1 MIDSARSS
9 IADLDIIETD
19 VLVLGGGVAGYRA
32 AVAAASAGAR
42 VVHAFR
48 ARGASQYIFGFN
60 VPLAHK
66 DARDTHEIYA
76 QDIVRGGYGMNDPA
90 LVETLVA
97 GARSAFEEL
106 IEIGVPFARDGER
119 FDQLA
124 LSGNTYPRSVYHPLG
139 LGPLAIGKLD
149 ERSAVLGVKKLS
161 GWKAMGLLQ
170 DDAEVVGAM
179 LFKISTG
186 QVVAVHAHATVLAT
200 GGIGQIYA
208 DSTYPADVAADS
220 YAMAHAA
227 RATLIDMEF
236 VQFEP
241 TVVVHPEECRG
252 LVMPTAMFGEGAQL
266 LNARGER
273 FMFRYN
279 PEHGELRIEKAR
291 MAHCIMQEV
300 AEGRGF
306 PDGTVVF
313 DTTVVPPHRL
323 ENHVEKLKRLRSKG
337 FDPTREAPRVRPAAH
352 SHMGGVRIDRT
363 AWTGVPGLFAAGE
376 AAGGVHGASRL
387 AGNGAS
393 DVFVF
398 GGIAGRAAA
407 TVRRSRADRDWS
419 RIHEHAWK
427 ALDSVRRAG
436 PGTPSEEIK
445 RAVRQTLLDAAGLYR
460 DEAGLA
466 AGLARLES
474 LERDVARGLEARD
487 RKDAVR
493 AIEAANMVAVGRFI
507 VGSALLRRESRGAHQ
522 RTDFPAADA
531 DAQRMHVE
539 IGADGKAQLASC
551 AGIS

>member
-1 MIDSARSS
+1 VIKSVRSS
-9 IADLDIIETD
+9 LADLEVVETD

-66 DARDTHEIYA
+66 DARDTPETYA
-76 QDIVRGGYGMNDPA
+76 QDIMRGGYGANDPV

-97 GARSAFEEL
+97 GARPAFEEL
-106 IEIGVPFARDGER
+106 LELGVPFARDGSR

-124 LSGNTYPRSVYHPLG
+124 LSGNTYPRSVYPPHG

-149 ERSAVLGVKKLS
+149 ERATALGVHKLS
-161 GWKAMGLLQ
+161 GWKAIGLLQ
-170 DDAEVVGAM
+170 DDADVVGAM
-179 LFKISTG
+179 LAKVGTG
-186 QVVAVHAHATVLAT
+186 QLIAVHAHATVLAT

-227 RATLIDMEF
+227 GAALIDMEF

-241 TVVVHPEECRG
+241 TVVVHPEACRG

-306 PDGTVVF
+306 PDGTVMF

-337 FDPTREAPRVRPAAH
+337 FEPTRESPRVRPAAH
-352 SHMGGVRIDRT
+352 SHMGGVGIDRT
-363 AWTGVPGLFAAGE
+363 AWTGVPGLYAAGE

-398 GGIAGRAAA
+398 GGIAGREAAKS
-407 TVRRSRADRDWS
+407 VRSGTARDWR
-419 RIHEHAWK
+419 RIH
-427 ALDSVRRAG
+427 DRAG
-436 PGTPSEEIK
+436 MSLDKVMHGDKGVTPDEIK
-445 RAVRQTLLDAAGLYR
+445 QGVRETLLDAAGLYR
-460 DEAGLA
+460 DEASLAAGMSRLEQLGRDVADGLA
-466 AGLARLES
+466 AA
-474 LERDVARGLEARD
+474 D
-487 RKDAVR
+487 RKAAVR
-493 AIEAANMVAVGRFI
+493 ALEAANMVTVAKFI
-507 VGSALLRRESRGAHQ
+507 MASAALRRESRGAHQ
-522 RTDFPAADA
+522 RTDFPAMNT
-531 DAQRMHVE
+531 DAQRMHVT
-539 IGADGKAQLASC
+539 IDPDGRAEAI
-551 AGIS
+551 AGR

>member
-1 MIDSARSS
+1 MVPDPATV
-9 IADLDIIETD
+9 DVVETD

-32 AVAAASAGAR
+32 AVSAATAGAS

-66 DARDTHEIYA
+66 DARDTPEIYA
-76 QDIVRGGYGMNDPA
+76 QDIVRGGYGLNDPA
-90 LVETLVA
+90 LVATLVE
-97 GARSAFEEL
+97 GAKPALDEL
-106 IEIGVPFARDGER
+106 VGIGVPFARDGER

-124 LSGNTYPRSVYHPLG
+124 LSGNTYPRSVYHPHG

-149 ERSAVLGVKKLS
+149 ERATALGVRKFA
-161 GWKAMGLLQ
+161 GWKAIGLLQ
-170 DDAEVVGAM
+170 DDGEVVGAL
-179 LFKISTG
+179 LFRIGSADI
-186 QVVAVHAHATVLAT
+186 VAVHARSTVLAT

-227 RATLIDMEF
+227 GATLIDMEF

-241 TVVVHPEECRG
+241 TVVVHPEACRG
-252 LVMPTAMFGEGAQL
+252 LVMPTAMFGEGATL
-266 LNARGER
+266 LNALGER
-273 FMFRYN
+273 FMLRYN
-279 PEHGELRIEKAR
+279 PGHGELRIEKAR

-337 FDPTREAPRVRPAAH
+337 FEPTQEAPRVRPAAH
-352 SHMGGVRIDRT
+352 SHMGGVRIDPR
-363 AWTGVPGLFAAGE
+363 AGTGVPGLYAAGE

-398 GGIAGRAAA
+398 GGIAGREAARA
-407 TVRRSRADRDWS
+407 TTALAGRDWR
-419 RIHEHAWK
+419 RIHGRGLA
-427 ALDSVRRAG
+427 ALDAASGGSDG
-436 PGTPSEEIK
+436 PAPE
-445 RAVRQTLLDAAGLYR
+445 AVKGAIRTVLRDTAGLYR
-460 DEAGLA
+460 DEAGLGAGLARVEDLRRDIA
-466 AGLARLES
+466 AGLA
-474 LERDVARGLEARD
+474 VRD
-487 RKDAVR
+487 RKTAV
-493 AIEAANMVAVGRFI
+493 AALEAANMATVARFI
-507 VGSALLRRESRGAHQ
+507 LLSALARCESRGAHQ
-522 RTDFPAADA
+522 RTDYPASDA
-531 DAQRMHVE
+531 AWGRRHVAIDASGRPESRTV
-539 IGADGKAQLASC
+539 GAD
-551 AGIS
+551 

>member
-1 MIDSARSS
+1 MIGSVQSS
-9 IADLDIIETD
+9 RADLEIVATD

-32 AVAAASAGAR
+32 AVAAASSGAR

-66 DARDTHEIYA
+66 DARDTPEIYA
-76 QDIVRGGYGMNDPA
+76 QDIVRGGYGLNDPA

-97 GARSAFEEL
+97 GARPTFEEL

-124 LSGNTYPRSVYHPLG
+124 LSGNTYPRSVYHPHG

-149 ERSAVLGVKKLS
+149 ERASALGVRKFS
-161 GWKAMGLLQ
+161 GWKAIALLQ
-170 DDAEVVGAM
+170 DDGEVVGAL

-227 RATLIDMEF
+227 GATLVDMEF

-241 TVVVHPEECRG
+241 TVVVHPEACRG

-279 PEHGELRIEKAR
+279 PEYGELRIEKAR

-306 PDGTVVF
+306 PDGTVAF

-337 FDPTREAPRVRPAAH
+337 FEPTREAPRVRPAAH

-407 TVRRSRADRDWS
+407 RVCRPRAEHDWPRVHDR
-419 RIHEHAWK
+419 AWE
-427 ALDSVRRAG
+427 ALDAVMGHG
-436 PGTPSEEIK
+436 PGTPSDEIK
-445 RAVRQTLLDAAGLYR
+445 RAVRQVLLEAAGLYR
-460 DEAGLA
+460 AESGLA
-466 AGLARLES
+466 AGLADLDA
-474 LERDVARGLEARD
+474 LGRDVARGLGAKD
-487 RKDAVR
+487 RKEAVR
-493 AIEAANMVAVGRFI
+493 ALEAANMVAVGRFI
-507 VGSALLRRESRGAHQ
+507 LASARLRRESRGAHQ
-522 RTDFPAADA
+522 RTDFPATDPQ
-531 DAQRMHVE
+531 AQRMHVE
-539 IGADGKAQLASC
+539 IDAEGSARLTAV
-551 AGIS
+551 

>member
-1 MIDSARSS
+1 MSDAVLAAIDE
-9 IADLDIIETD
+9 LDILETD

-32 AVAAASAGAR
+32 AVAAACSGAR

-66 DARDTHEIYA
+66 DSRDTPQVYA
-76 QDIVRGGYGMNDPA
+76 DDIVRGGYGLNDPA
-90 LVETLVA
+90 LVETLVV
-97 GARSAFEEL
+97 GARPAFEEL
-106 IEIGVPFARDGER
+106 LQIGVPFARDGER
-119 FDQLA
+119 YDQLA
-124 LSGNTYPRSVYHPLG
+124 LSGNTYPRSVYHPHG

-149 ERSAVLGVKKLS
+149 QRSESLGVRKLA
-161 GWKAMGLLQ
+161 GWKAIGLLQ
-170 DDAEVVGAM
+170 DEGEVVGAL
-179 LFKISTG
+179 LFRINTG
-186 QVVAVHAHATVLAT
+186 QILAVHAHAVVLAT

-227 RATLIDMEF
+227 GAALIDMEF

-266 LNARGER
+266 RNARGER
-273 FMFRYN
+273 FMYRYN

-306 PDGTVVF
+306 PDGTVAF

-337 FDPTREAPRVRPAAH
+337 FEPTREAPRVRPAAH
-352 SHMGGVRIDRT
+352 SHMGGVRIDRS
-363 AWTGVPGLFAAGE
+363 AWTGVPGLYAAGE

-398 GGIAGRAAA
+398 GGIAGREAAKA
-407 TVRRSRADRDWS
+407 QRSPNARDWS
-419 RIHEHAWK
+419 RVHRRTTAAW
-427 ALDSVRRAG
+427 DGSSR
-436 PGTPSEEIK
+436 PGRGAPPEEIK
-445 RAVRQTLLDAAGLYR
+445 REVRRILLETAGLYR
-460 DEAGLA
+460 DETGLEAGLR
-466 AGLARLES
+466 RLDA
-474 LERDVARGLEARD
+474 LERDVAHGLEAAD
-487 RKDAVR
+487 RKESVR
-493 AIEAANMVAVGRFI
+493 ALEAANMVKVGRFI
-507 VGSALLRRESRGAHQ
+507 VASALLRRESRGAHQ
-522 RTDFPAADA
+522 RTDFPGSEPEAG
-531 DAQRMHVE
+531 RRHVE
-539 IGADGKAQLASC
+539 IRADGTARV